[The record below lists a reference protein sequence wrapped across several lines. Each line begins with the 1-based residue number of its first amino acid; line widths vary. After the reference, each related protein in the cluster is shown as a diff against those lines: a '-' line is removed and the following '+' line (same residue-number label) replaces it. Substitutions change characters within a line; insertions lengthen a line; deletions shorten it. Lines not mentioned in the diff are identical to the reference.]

1 MDAFICSA
9 IPPGKTLLLIKVKC
23 ISVSSTE
30 IKLIIFVSGVLVAF
44 LTTWT
49 LTSGQSRPPNFSP
62 DAIPDTSFS
71 CEDKI
76 TGGYYADLEADCQL
90 FHVCVQV
97 SEIEVTTSL
106 AFAMGVI
113 LTL

>member
-1 MDAFICSA
+1 M
-9 IPPGKTLLLIKVKC
+9 V
-23 ISVSSTE
+23 
-30 IKLIIFVSGVLVAF
+30 FVTALSPIL
-44 LTTWT
+44 
-49 LTSGQSRPPNFSP
+49 GQSRPPNFSP

-97 SEIEVTTSL
+97 SEFEVRSQLLFNIYRQSPVKLPDIKNNIVVT
-106 AFAMGVI
+106 
-113 LTL
+113 LTFLFESSPLR

>member
-1 MDAFICSA
+1 MMTFHFISFCFN
-9 IPPGKTLLLIKVKC
+9 I
-23 ISVSSTE
+23 
-30 IKLIIFVSGVLVAF
+30 SGVLVVF
-44 LTTWT
+44 LSTGA
-49 LTSGQSRPPNFSP
+49 SGQIRPPNFSP

-97 SEIEVTTSL
+97 SELEVKH
-106 AFAMGVI
+106 I
-113 LTL
+113 LKSF

>member
-1 MDAFICSA
+1 MVVFLAT
-9 IPPGKTLLLIKVKC
+9 GT
-23 ISVSSTE
+23 SVS
-30 IKLIIFVSGVLVAF
+30 
-44 LTTWT
+44 
-49 LTSGQSRPPNFSP
+49 GQIRPPNFSP

-97 SEIEVTTSL
+97 SELEVGLNICLSL
-106 AFAMGVI
+106 RLRYLKDLSDV
-113 LTL
+113 

>member
-1 MDAFICSA
+1 MV
-9 IPPGKTLLLIKVKC
+9 LLATTTT
-23 ISVSSTE
+23 SV
-30 IKLIIFVSGVLVAF
+30 L
-44 LTTWT
+44 
-49 LTSGQSRPPNFSP
+49 GQVRPPNFSP

-97 SEIEVTTSL
+97 SEFEVRKYSS
-106 AFAMGVI
+106 FI
-113 LTL
+113 LLRKCLLTKYWGLVYFIIILKQLLCQ